1 MHGSRRFFISKSL
14 LLGFLLCFFLSLLVL
29 LSCAGKESAEDQK
42 FSLLVDGFTDW
53 YFKTSPVSATSNGAH
68 QYDGELDDFSTDAIL
83 ERGDALRSFL
93 QELNTVDTTQLSF
106 DNKMDFKILKDEI
119 EGKLFNLE
127 VLKPWEKSPLMY
139 NYIVGGGIYSLISR
153 DFAPLEQRLGNALSR
168 LRKIP
173 QLLEQAKANLNNPPE
188 IFTQTVI
195 RQNKGTMNLIKN
207 DLMAAAENAPA
218 LKDSIIAESQ
228 KAVAALED
236 YQDFLENDLLPR
248 SKGDFR
254 LGEKL
259 YKKKLRFTLNT
270 DLESEEI
277 VRRAEEEFKKVKK
290 EMYETALPLHQEF
303 FPDREHKETVEKL
316 QNIIVREVL
325 DEIAKDQPQPEKL
338 VDVCKDIMDD
348 LTQFVKEKDLIDL
361 SGINPL
367 TVDWTPEFSRG
378 VAIAG
383 LDSPGPL
390 DKDMESYYRVSP
402 VPKDWTEDEVKS
414 YLREY
419 NNWMLIDLS
428 VHEAMPGHYVQLYYA
443 NQCPSMVR
451 AIFGN
456 GAFIEG
462 WAIFSEWMVADQG
475 FKNSDPRLELTR
487 LKMYLRAVTN
497 SILDAKLHTGKMS
510 DQEAMKLMVE
520 GAFQEESEAK
530 GKLIRAKLTST
541 QLSTYFVGFQEV
553 FNLYQDYKKE
563 KGDEFS
569 LKEFNHKL
577 LSHGSPPTKYLR
589 EIILGGQ

>member
-1 MHGSRRFFISKSL
+1 MYRFQNLFKNKKLMCGFIFS
-14 LLGFLLCFFLSLLVL
+14 FLLSFLIFFN
-29 LSCAGKESAEDQK
+29 CAVKESSEDRK
-42 FSLLVDGFTDW
+42 FSDLVDRFMDW
-53 YFKTSPVSATSNGAH
+53 YFMTSPVSATNNGAH
-68 QYDGELDDFSTDAIL
+68 QYDGELEDFSSEGIL
-83 ERGDALRSFL
+83 AKGESLRFFL
-93 QELNTVDTTQLSF
+93 QELNAIDTTQLSF
-106 DNKMDFKILKDEI
+106 DNKMDFKILGDEI
-119 EGKLFNLE
+119 EWRLFQLE

-153 DFAPLEQRLGNALSR
+153 DFAPLEQRLGNAISR

-173 QLLEQAKANLNNPPE
+173 RLLNQAKANLKNPPE

-195 RQNKGTMNLIKN
+195 KQNKGTINLIKN
-207 DLMAAAENAPA
+207 DLIAAAGKVPA
-218 LKDSIIAESQ
+218 LKDSIIAES
-228 KAVAALED
+228 KNVVMALEY
-236 YQDFLENDLLPR
+236 YQNFLENDLLPR

-259 YKKKLRFTLNT
+259 YKKKLKFTLNT

-277 VRRAEEEFKKVKK
+277 VRRAEEEFKRVKK

-303 FPDREHKETVEKL
+303 FPERELEETGEKL
-316 QNIIVREVL
+316 EDIVVKEVL
-325 DEIAKDQPQPEKL
+325 DEIAKDQPEPDEL
-338 VDVCKDIMDD
+338 VEVCRDILKD
-348 LTQFVKEKDLIDL
+348 LTQFVKDKDLIDL
-361 SGINPL
+361 SGINPVK
-367 TVDWTPEFSRG
+367 VDWEPEFSRG

-402 VPKDWTEDEVKS
+402 IPDDWTPGEAES

-428 VHEAMPGHYVQLYYA
+428 IHEAMPGHYVQLYFS

-456 GAFIEG
+456 GPFIEG
-462 WAIFSEWMVADQG
+462 WAIFSEWMIADQG

-497 SILDAKLHTGKMS
+497 AILDAGLHTGKMT

-563 KGDEFS
+563 RGKKFS
-569 LKEFNHKL
+569 LKEFNRML

-589 EIILGGQ
+589 EIILGG